1 MQDLINNLTSNSIKI
16 NSSSLNCGELIEE
29 AVDDGYKSTISSMKE
44 DNDDY
49 ISSIKSDTSKSECI
63 IQGSI
68 SLSLKDNNFFNTI
81 IYGMMYCPECM
92 IPCSVIFNDNFTV
105 SFDCGC
111 FYIKNISIKEFMNDY
126 MHKEKHNYNEYNM
139 YCKLHQNQTKFN
151 NYCTDCGYDLCIECM
166 DDKYISDTKKIIAE
180 KRHENH
186 TLINLDDIIQKFPNL
201 DKLMEKYENQ
211 INFFGYNNDIKQTI
225 RNVFRVINC
234 IMENYKLYKCY
245 NLYKSII
252 NAENFLI
259 KINDFDNFVLN
270 MDNSKYRYEKLIKIT
285 SKNELDKNII
295 NSNFRNKIYSIN
307 IKQNKT
313 GIDLTIFQGKKFINL
328 KELILPSNNCFNIEN
343 LFSCEFPVL
352 QILDLEVNGINDS
365 IIELFE
371 KVNFPQLIY
380 LNLFSNQITSIKL
393 FDLVK
398 KFKKIK
404 NFFVG
409 GNKFDINNNPK
420 SYYEFPESME
430 EFGMTS
436 NFEGEEAKFIK
447 KLGIE
452 NLKIFYFSKNQ
463 LKTLKYLENIKF
475 KRLEE
480 FWSTKNNLTD
490 IKELKYLHNKENL
503 KIVNLKENKICNFNE
518 LFDIIH
524 LFPKIEKL
532 NLKGNNIEES
542 DALLMKK
549 RIKEKYC
556 LEFEIII

>member
-1 MQDLINNLTSNSIKI
+1 METLINNLTSNSIII
-16 NSSSLNCGELIEE
+16 NFSSSNCGALI
-29 AVDDGYKSTISSMKE
+29 DDALDNGNISTISSMKE
-44 DNDDY
+44 DNDDN
-49 ISSIKSDTSKSECI
+49 ISSIKSDTSKSESI

-68 SLSLKDNNFFNTI
+68 SLSLKDNNLLNSI
-81 IYGMMYCPECM
+81 IYGMMYCRECM
-92 IPCSVIFNDNFTV
+92 VPCSVIFNDNFTI

-111 FYIKNISIKEFMNDY
+111 FYIKNISIKEFIHDY
-126 MHKEKHNYNEYNM
+126 MHKEKNNKSEYKM
-139 YCKLHQNQTKFN
+139 HCKLHPNQTKFN
-151 NYCTDCGYDLCIECM
+151 NYCTDCGYDLCIECF

-186 TLINLDDIIQKFPNL
+186 TLIYLDDIIEKFPNIE
-201 DKLMEKYENQ
+201 KLMEKYENQ
-211 INFFGYNNDIKQTI
+211 INFFGYGSDIKEEIQ
-225 RNVFRVINC
+225 NVFRVINC
-234 IMENYKLYKCY
+234 IMENYNLYKCY

-259 KINDFDNFVLN
+259 KINDFDNFHLN
-270 MDNSKYRYEKLIKIT
+270 LDRSNYSYDKLRKIT
-285 SKNELDKNII
+285 SKSELDKNII
-295 NSNFRNKIYSIN
+295 NFTDKIFSIN

-352 QILDLEVNGINDS
+352 EILDLEVNGINDS

-371 KVNFPQLIY
+371 KVSFPQLIY

-436 NFEGEEAKFIK
+436 NFEGEEAQFIK
-447 KLGIE
+447 KLGID
-452 NLKIFYFSKNQ
+452 NLKIFYFSKNE
-463 LKTLKYLENIKF
+463 LKTLKYLKNIKF

-490 IKELKYLHNKENL
+490 IKELMYLDGKENL
-503 KIVNLKENKICNFNE
+503 KIVNLKENKINNFDE

-524 LFPKIEKL
+524 HFPKIEKL
-532 NLKGNNIEES
+532 NLKGNNIEET
-542 DALLMKK
+542 DVLLMKN
-549 RIKEKYC
+549 RIKEKYG
-556 LEFEIII
+556 LEFEIVT